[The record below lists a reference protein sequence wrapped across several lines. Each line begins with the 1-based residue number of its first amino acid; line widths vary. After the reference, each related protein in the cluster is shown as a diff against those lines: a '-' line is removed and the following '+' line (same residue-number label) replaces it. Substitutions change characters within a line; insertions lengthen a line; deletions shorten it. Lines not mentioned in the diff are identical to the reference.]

1 MVVFTSIQ
9 IDKENLSSKIYSNVG
24 LPTVKNFNHMVSTN
38 MISNWPIPVADIRND
53 EKIYGPSMESLK
65 GKPRRSKPR
74 LAIKDYIK
82 IPSKI

>member
-38 MISNWPIPVADIRND
+38 MISNYPISVVHIRNA
-53 EKIYGPSMESLK
+53 EIYMFHIWQVSE
-65 GKPRRSKPR
+65 
-74 LAIKDYIK
+74 AIQQ
-82 IPSKI
+82 